1 MLMFDEKLFRAQML
15 VAGVTISD
23 IAKAL
28 NINETTVYRKINND
42 GSFSRDEIQ
51 KLCKVLKI
59 TTFETLNRIF
69 FATELAETQEKEVEG

>member
-1 MLMFDEKLFRAQML
+1 MFDEKLFRAQML
-15 VAGVTISD
+15 IARVTISD

-59 TTFETLNRIF
+59 TTFETLTRIF
-69 FATELAETQEKEVEG
+69 FATDDTEKQQKEVEG